1 MYNQLRIQFR
11 LRDIYRYIKQIEM
24 TKLTR
29 EQNTLREY
37 NKKCDIDNRKKLFK
51 NNKPYVLLPNI
62 FLL

>member
-1 MYNQLRIQFR
+1 
-11 LRDIYRYIKQIEM
+11 M

>member
-1 MYNQLRIQFR
+1 MYNQLRLNFR
-11 LRDIYRYIKQIEM
+11 LRDIYRYRKQIEM

-37 NKKCDIDNRKKLFK
+37 NRICDIKNRKLLIK
-51 NNKPYVLLPNI
+51 NNKPYILLPNI